1 MVLYVSINLIVLRNM
16 IIFLISATLKRVL
29 SANHFHSQDLNINSL
44 QCLLYF
50 SFKFGSEN
58 LVLHQ
63 QYSIIKK
70 TFLSSC
76 HLSAWLY
83 INNVGR
89 NSLLV
94 TPRKE
99 RVKQHAWFTKKLTY
113 NPANRVIR
121 VNSTNIPCMPLQ
133 C

>member
-29 SANHFHSQDLNINSL
+29 SANHFHSQDPNINSL
-44 QCLLYF
+44 QCLLCF

-70 TFLSSC
+70 NFSVFLSPFCLIIYQQCGEKFPFGHSQE
-76 HLSAWLY
+76 
-83 INNVGR
+83 
-89 NSLLV
+89 
-94 TPRKE
+94 K
-99 RVKQHAWFTKKLTY
+99 RVKQHAWFAKKLTY
-113 NPANRVIR
+113 NLANRVIR
-121 VNSTNIPCMPLQ
+121 VNSTNIPCMPL
-133 C
+133 